1 MKLFLFLI
9 SLNAAILFVL
19 GKDRS
24 DLFEEFLDNNLKEH
38 LGLFPLNIDKYHQ
51 NSNKIDNTQA
61 DIVKL
66 MIQVTSKIVENHV
79 FYILDKT
86 SNTNY
91 IEQMASLIERVEF
104 KNIIKQ
110 YMLSISPIISLRS

>member
-9 SLNAAILFVL
+9 SLNTILLVL
-19 GKDRS
+19 GKDHS

-38 LGLFPLNIDKYHQ
+38 LGLFPFNIDKYHQ
-51 NSNKIDNTQA
+51 NSNQIDISQA
-61 DIVKL
+61 DIVRL
-66 MIQVTSKIVENHV
+66 MIEVTSKIVENHV

-91 IEQMASLIERVEF
+91 IEQMASLIEKVDY
-104 KNIIKQ
+104 KI
-110 YMLSISPIISLRS
+110 